1 MNQLPNYRPKL
12 CVVPNGRTILTASK
26 PASINTASRIV
37 NQPNKNAP
45 IIRPKPSAKFIPP
58 QTLIRHS
65 QPAPRNAVRATSVK
79 PKISLSTNNR
89 KTGIQ
94 YITRETTKKSIES
107 IKRIQGS
114 KKGKILAIIG
124 NGPSINEVPLDNL
137 KDLPLLDIISINR
150 PDFRIWP
157 TTHWAFFDRSQEK
170 RHQDLIQDYKGV
182 MFNSTSI
189 NTTNPYSIQFK
200 HLPGTGFSRDLT
212 HGINI
217 GRSSVF
223 ACMQIGLWMGYEH
236 IFIFGC
242 DMNAEG
248 LNGKLHF
255 YGQNPDVKPEN
266 RSGRFAKEAES
277 YDFAANNLSPEER
290 SKFTFCTEYNPFS
303 FVHKFNL
310 ISHRVAVSQMIDQH
324 NALQSMI

>member
-1 MNQLPNYRPKL
+1 
-12 CVVPNGRTILTASK
+12 
-26 PASINTASRIV
+26 
-37 NQPNKNAP
+37 
-45 IIRPKPSAKFIPP
+45 
-58 QTLIRHS
+58 
-65 QPAPRNAVRATSVK
+65 
-79 PKISLSTNNR
+79 
-89 KTGIQ
+89 
-94 YITRETTKKSIES
+94 
-107 IKRIQGS
+107 
-114 KKGKILAIIG
+114 
-124 NGPSINEVPLDNL
+124 
-137 KDLPLLDIISINR
+137 
-150 PDFRIWP
+150 
-157 TTHWAFFDRSQEK
+157 
-170 RHQDLIQDYKGV
+170 
-182 MFNSTSI
+182 
-189 NTTNPYSIQFK
+189 
-200 HLPGTGFSRDLT
+200 
-212 HGINI
+212 
-217 GRSSVF
+217 
-223 ACMQIGLWMGYEH
+223 MQIGLWMGYEH